1 MEAPVQSQPQYPA
14 QDRCSERTFKLLAFA
29 GLLGVLV
36 LIHFLDPGFYHQI
49 VHLTRGGNIQETVD
63 FLRSFGPWAVVISFL
78 LDVFI
83 NAAGCLPSIFLSTAN
98 GVVFGLPVGIL
109 VSWSAESVGVILS
122 FLIMRYF
129 LRSTAETV
137 IAKSNNL
144 QKLDEMSSENGLVAM
159 ALART
164 LPYFPSG
171 ILTCLGAISR
181 MKFRDYV
188 IATFIGKLPS
198 TALEVVVG
206 HDIVHFR
213 QHMDR
218 LAILVTLVILVY
230 GTLLYSRYRK
240 HRA

>member
-14 QDRCSERTFKLLAFA
+14 QDRCSERIFKLLAFA

-49 VHLTRGGNIQETVD
+49 VHLARGGNIQETVD

-78 LDVFI
+78 MDVFI

-109 VSWSAESVGVILS
+109 VSWSV
-122 FLIMRYF
+122 
-129 LRSTAETV
+129 ETV

-206 HDIVHFR
+206 HDIVHFH

-218 LAILVTLVILVY
+218 LAILVTLVLLVY

>member
-49 VHLTRGGNIQETVD
+49 VHLARGGNIQETVD

-159 ALART
+159 ALARPFPIS
-164 LPYFPSG
+164 LPGSSPVWEPSAG
-171 ILTCLGAISR
+171 
-181 MKFRDYV
+181 
-188 IATFIGKLPS
+188 
-198 TALEVVVG
+198 
-206 HDIVHFR
+206 
-213 QHMDR
+213 
-218 LAILVTLVILVY
+218 
-230 GTLLYSRYRK
+230 
-240 HRA
+240 

>member
-1 MEAPVQSQPQYPA
+1 METPVQSPVPA
-14 QDRCSERTFKLLAFA
+14 KDHGSEGTFKIIAFA
-29 GLLGVLV
+29 GLLGILA
-36 LIHFLDPGFYHQI
+36 LIHFLDPSFYPQI
-49 VHLTRGGNIQETVD
+49 IHLARGGNIQETVD
-63 FLRSFGPWAVVISFL
+63 FLRSFGPWAVAISFL

-98 GVVFGLPVGIL
+98 GVVFGLPLGIL
-109 VSWSAESVGVILS
+109 ISWAAESVGVILS

-129 LRSTAETV
+129 LRSTAEKV

-144 QKLDEMSSENGLVAM
+144 QRLDEMSSDNGLVAM

-181 MKFRDYV
+181 MKLRDYI
-188 IATFIGKLPS
+188 IATFVGKFPS

-206 HDIVHFR
+206 HDIIHFR

-218 LAILVTLVILVY
+218 LAILATLVILAY
-230 GTLLYSRYRK
+230 GLLLYNRYKDRN
-240 HRA
+240 A

>member
-49 VHLTRGGNIQETVD
+49 VHLARGGNIQETVD
-63 FLRSFGPWAVVISFL
+63 FLRSFGPWAVGISFL
-78 LDVFI
+78 MDVFI

-109 VSWSAESVGVILS
+109 VSWS
-122 FLIMRYF
+122 
-129 LRSTAETV
+129 AETV

-181 MKFRDYV
+181 MKLRDYV

-206 HDIVHFR
+206 HDIVHFH

-218 LAILVTLVILVY
+218 LAILVTLVLLVY

>member
-49 VHLTRGGNIQETVD
+49 VHLARGGNIQETVD

-78 LDVFI
+78 MDVFI

-109 VSWSAESVGVILS
+109 VSWS
-122 FLIMRYF
+122 
-129 LRSTAETV
+129 AETV

-181 MKFRDYV
+181 MKLRDYV

-206 HDIVHFR
+206 HDIVHFH

-218 LAILVTLVILVY
+218 LAILVTLVLLVY